1 MADNNTI
8 TLSGAFFN
16 AEHNNGITTTAV
28 FAQSASNRGLITHQ
42 GTFVDS
48 TSNRGLAS
56 GVVVFQGSAA
66 NDGTVAEAVFLDA
79 SRNVGTVTASATF
92 ANTSV
97 NAGVVQGAAVLIDQA
112 SNTGVLA
119 SSVQIGASAS
129 NTGTVFGTI
138 TPHTQGNG
146 YFVYGYYAGGV
157 RTAPPNYAT
166 VAHQVGDIWYTY
178 DASGVASLANGEYD
192 DGTTTLYVF
201 VHGIKSAQSGG
212 GGGYH
217 PYEHLGYY
225 SDDAVLINGVSIL
238 YVASGAEAA
247 VAADASGG
255 GVDLDA
261 DGNHDDWTTDVS
273 GVVSWSMHVAYAY
286 AHLGYYSSDE
296 VLIYSSSVLYDAQGT
311 GAAVVSN
318 ASGGG
323 VDLDADGNDDDWTTD
338 ASGIIYW
345 SMHIQYAYSH
355 LGYFSSDA
363 VLVNGSS
370 VLYAAQGT
378 GAGAVL
384 NTNGSADVDG
394 DGNDDDWMTD
404 GAGTISWSMHVLYP
418 YAHGSYYSLDI
429 ILESGVS
436 VLYDGQGTGASVA
449 ANITPFY
456 IVFGVGYIVSTDGE
470 GVVTLTGV
478 FDIQINGTYYYYT
491 GVIENGNVLYLEPP
505 LTNLAVNIPAYVI
518 NISGS
523 DYTISTNANGEISLT
538 TATITLDGT
547 VYYYAG
553 TVSNGNTLYTNSGL
567 SVPAAN
573 LVDLY
578 ALVAGTGYLLS
589 TDGSGIIS
597 LDAILAV
604 NLNGTPYYYTG
615 AIENGNILYSDLS
628 LTTPAAGLTNL
639 PINVSG
645 TDYALSTNESGSI
658 SLVVLM
664 NVTLD
669 GTVYYYTGTL
679 DNGTIL
685 YSDTL
690 TTPAANLT
698 DLPINLGGTDYL
710 LSTDGSGVVTLAAV

>member
-8 TLSGAFFN
+8 TLSASFTST
-16 AEHNNGITTTAV
+16 EHNNGVVTTAV
-28 FAQSASNRGLITHQ
+28 FAQSASNRGVITHQ
-42 GTFVDS
+42 GTFADD
-48 TSNRGLAS
+48 TSNQGLAS
-56 GVVVFQGSAA
+56 GVVVFQGSTT

-97 NAGVVQGAAVLIDQA
+97 NAGVVRGAAVLIDQA

-138 TPHTQGNG
+138 TPHTQGDG

-157 RTAPPNYAT
+157 RTAPPDYSIL
-166 VAHQVGDIWYTY
+166 AHQIGDIWYTY
-178 DASGVASLANGEYD
+178 DAAGLASLANGEYD
-192 DGTTTLYVF
+192 DGTATLYVF
-201 VHGIKSAQSGG
+201 VHGVKAAQSGG

-238 YVASGAEAA
+238 YVASGGDAA

-261 DGNHDDWTTDVS
+261 DGNNDDWTTDAS
-273 GVVSWSMHVAYAY
+273 GVVSWSMHVQYAY
-286 AHLGYYSSDE
+286 AHLGYYSADE
-296 VLIYSSSVLYDAQGT
+296 VLVNGSSVLYNAQGS
-311 GAAVVSN
+311 GASAAAN

-338 ASGIIYW
+338 ASG
-345 SMHIQYAYSH
+345 
-355 LGYFSSDA
+355 
-363 VLVNGSS
+363 V
-370 VLYAAQGT
+370 
-378 GAGAVL
+378 
-384 NTNGSADVDG
+384 
-394 DGNDDDWMTD
+394 
-404 GAGTISWSMHVLYP
+404 ISWSMQILYP
-418 YAHGSYYSLDI
+418 YAQGSYYSLDAV
-429 ILESGVS
+429 LQSEVS

-456 IVFGVGYIVSTDGE
+456 IVIGVGYIVNTDGA

-478 FDIQINGTYYYYT
+478 FDIQINGTWYYYT
-491 GVIENGNVLYLEPP
+491 GVIENGNVLYLEPS
-505 LTNLAVNIPAYVI
+505 LTNLAVNIPAYIV

-523 DYTISTNANGEISLT
+523 DYNISTNASGVISLT

-578 ALVAGTGYLLS
+578 ASVAGAGYLLS

-604 NLNGTPYYYTG
+604 NLNGTTYYYTG
-615 AIENGNILYSDLS
+615 AIENGNILYSDLP

-710 LSTDGSGVVTLAAV
+710 LSTDGSGVVTLVAV